1 MKRFFAKKAS
11 SQANKSQVCQS
22 VQRPFATGPQKNPYA
37 SVLAK
42 LQNGNSFNSYYSLPA
57 LGDKRVGKFL
67 RKHHPMAIEP

>member
-22 VQRPFATGPQKNPYA
+22 AQRPFASGPQKNPYA

-57 LGDKRVGKFL
+57 LGDKRVGKFITL
-67 RKHHPMAIEP
+67 AHAHACML